1 MKMNLIVLILFCSLS
16 AFGAIRVGSQQLVE
30 NSSTGGETHYES
42 FRVLMMDNV
51 LSRYLII
58 DKKNKTLAMHI
69 LRRIEFGE
77 RFVDFIGCNNPSI
90 KVSVEVMNKCLGMAN
105 HNHPEDF
112 STFYRNEIDAVID
125 ILSSYGFLKK
135 V

>member
-1 MKMNLIVLILFCSLS
+1 MNLIVLILFCSLS
-16 AFGAIRVGSQQLVE
+16 AFGAIRGGPQQLVE
-30 NSSTGGETHYES
+30 NSSIGENTHYEN

-58 DKKNKTLAMHI
+58 DDKNKTLAMHI
-69 LRRIEFGE
+69 LRRMEFGE
-77 RFVDFIGCNNPSI
+77 RFIDFIGCNNPTV
-90 KVSVEVMNKCLGMAN
+90 KVSMKVMNKCLGMAN
-105 HNHPEDF
+105 HNRPEDF